1 MGVDV
6 AYIKVT
12 AEELQSVSG
21 QLNNAAASIMDE
33 NTRAMG
39 QVTGL
44 VGAGWEGAASG
55 QFSTLFQQWKTGAD
69 QVHEALSGI
78 SQLLNSAGVA
88 YEQTE
93 DQIRQSMAG

>member
-1 MGVDV
+1 MG
-6 AYIKVT
+6 YIKVT

-21 QLNNAAASIMDE
+21 QLNNAAAAILDE

-39 QVTGL
+39 QVSGL
-44 VGAGWEGAASG
+44 VGAGWEGAAST

-69 QVHEALSGI
+69 QVQEALNGI
-78 SQLLNSAGVA
+78 SQLLNNAGVA
-88 YEQTE
+88 YASTE